1 MSSKKRK
8 LTIQKEAGITR
19 HPLYDLI
26 DSVKVSHPGLEKLA
40 AIAVMGVKACQ
51 CLIVVSPPGCGKSTV
66 TNWIASQRE
75 DAYIKD
81 SLTRSSLK
89 AYESEWNGFTGVML
103 FDDVGKIDTA
113 WSRVQTFTTM
123 AEIPHGHFVSKD
135 SHQLHIE
142 IDNFHGACVLNI
154 QPNVLGDVVSHPTW
168 HSNLADKSMRYYH
181 LQRATSP
188 NRAALDYPINWGIP
202 LDDVEEAEP
211 KGKAWDDLMRVG
223 MEQWTRP
230 RAQEHIHNSLRA
242 LAALDNRTQPTIT
255 DMELLLTL
263 LQPLTVEMEVMESH
277 GFGETVKLNVGLL
290 YLLTEFASYPKLT
303 YGDIAADMRMRERK
317 VVDIL
322 ETMVEWFQKTGRAP
336 VKLSPSPELVRVLK
350 KAGIAG

>member
-1 MSSKKRK
+1 MTSRTRK
-8 LTIQKEAGITR
+8 VMIQKEADIIR
-19 HPLYDLI
+19 HPLEDLM
-26 DSVKVSHPGLEKLA
+26 DSIKASHPGLEKLA
-40 AIAVMGVKACQ
+40 AVAVMAVKARQ
-51 CLIVVSPPGCGKSTV
+51 CLIVVSPPGCGKSSV
-66 TNWIASQRE
+66 TNWIATQRE
-75 DAYIKD
+75 DAFIKD
-81 SLTRSSLK
+81 SLTRASLK

-113 WSRVQTFTTM
+113 WSRVQTLTTM
-123 AEIPHGHFVSKD
+123 AEIVHGHFVSKD

-142 IDNFHGACVLNI
+142 IDNFHGSCILNI

-188 NRAALDYPINWGIP
+188 NRAALDYPIDWGIP
-202 LDDVEEAEP
+202 MDDVEEAEP
-211 KGKAWDDLMRVG
+211 EGKAWEALMRVG

-230 RAQEHIHNSLRA
+230 RTHEHLHDSLRG
-242 LAALDNRTQPTIT
+242 LAALAGRTKPTT
-255 DMELLLTL
+255 QDMELLLML
-263 LQPLTVEMEVMESH
+263 LQPLTVEMEVLESH

-322 ETMVEWFQKTGRAP
+322 ESMVEWFHKTGRAP
-336 VKLSPSPELVRVLK
+336 VELRPSPELLRVLK
-350 KAGIAG
+350 KAGIA